1 MGQHMHIYLS
11 LQQKYHGKKALP
23 FFIYNIFWLLGYFV
37 AGFKWWSQPTKL
49 ISQVPHSKNAQ
60 PTFLKALQET
70 MICFITRK
78 KKKTL
83 QKKKRTGEGKKGS
96 KKIRDVMEE
105 MCELSF

>member
-1 MGQHMHIYLS
+1 MFYY
-11 LQQKYHGKKALP
+11 K
-23 FFIYNIFWLLGYFV
+23 
-37 AGFKWWSQPTKL
+37 
-49 ISQVPHSKNAQ
+49 
-60 PTFLKALQET
+60 E
-70 MICFITRK
+70 